1 VPEVKRETA
10 TAEVVRSLF
19 ADHPDKHGWMVFESI
34 SLATP
39 EDFRSQ
45 AESWLK
51 DRSELHS
58 DVYDIADWNEIYGTF
73 KNWN

>member
-1 VPEVKRETA
+1 
-10 TAEVVRSLF
+10 
-19 ADHPDKHGWMVFESI
+19 MVFESI

-39 EDFRSQ
+39 KEFRSQ

-51 DRSELHS
+51 DRSELNG
-58 DVYDIADWNEIYGTF
+58 DVYDIADWNEIYDTF